1 MQIPNDTKTITVKV
15 IPRAKKTEYISI
27 MDDGT
32 YKIRLKAVPE
42 DGKANEELLKFLE
55 KETGKK
61 WDIVGGWTN
70 SRKLVS
76 KIDIIK

>member
-15 IPRAKKTEYISI
+15 IPRAKKTEYNSI